1 MTTLT
6 PRKNPLRACHQGIAF
21 VNDEPTC
28 RHKKRMVRIPKGSG
42 RRVMR
47 KVLVLRRGRQGETAP
62 NAIQATKHH
71 SVSPT
76 AHAIYRRTI
85 WVVPRKIR
93 WPRQRDRSNSPSRK
107 PHQTNRSFR
116 RQETAVASR
125 SITIDRKRPISP
137 DTQENSPL
145 KKHQSGLQSAKDPAV
160 RLLFPPTPYKRA
172 ANESHTDENDPSY
185 FAGEDKFG
193 KKSSDAS
200 SQTSNG
206 GSRTSPRGVAR
217 VPLGNADI
225 NRV

>member
-28 RHKKRMVRIPKGSG
+28 RHKKRMVRIPKGF
-42 RRVMR
+42 
-47 KVLVLRRGRQGETAP
+47 
-62 NAIQATKHH
+62 
-71 SVSPT
+71 SPT

>member
-28 RHKKRMVRIPKGSG
+28 RHKKRMVRIPKGFWACEYKRGDGSCERYLYFDEVDKVKPLRTPYKQQSITQFLQLPTPSTDGRSG
-42 RRVMR
+42 
-47 KVLVLRRGRQGETAP
+47 
-62 NAIQATKHH
+62 
-71 SVSPT
+71 S
-76 AHAIYRRTI
+76 
-85 WVVPRKIR
+85 
-93 WPRQRDRSNSPSRK
+93 SNSPSRK